1 MEPDLEREG
10 LALIF
15 LPTAREVQI
24 PRRDPSWCPRPP
36 PRYSSYLA
44 MDLTA
49 GMGRI
54 DLARWALGH
63 ACGRWGGGDFPRMKC
78 PAPPR
83 EVQVSILL
91 TRRAPWAAATVAC
104 RAQFMGRQEEG
115 KLALGC
121 PPPHPE
127 ATQARFLGL
136 RRTSREGH
144 YLAITRPVK
153 IS

>member
-1 MEPDLEREG
+1 
-10 LALIF
+10 
-15 LPTAREVQI
+15 
-24 PRRDPSWCPRPP
+24 
-36 PRYSSYLA
+36 
-44 MDLTA
+44 
-49 GMGRI
+49 
-54 DLARWALGH
+54 
-63 ACGRWGGGDFPRMKC
+63 MKC

-83 EVQVSILL
+83 EVQVS
-91 TRRAPWAAATVAC
+91 TSDPRAPWAAANVAC